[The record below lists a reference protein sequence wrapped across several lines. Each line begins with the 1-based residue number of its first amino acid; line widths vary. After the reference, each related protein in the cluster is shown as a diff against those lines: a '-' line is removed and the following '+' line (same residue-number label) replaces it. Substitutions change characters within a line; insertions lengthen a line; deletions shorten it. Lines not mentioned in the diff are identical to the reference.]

1 MQIILTIESDN
12 FQNVAHRT
20 ATFDTE
26 RILNSYA
33 NTNTCDGTTIVEY
46 AESASAFSNNTRIYG
61 VTETTS
67 YIAAGGQTSANTT
80 FTVKKKIGWSG
91 ATGMDFLLPAT
102 VDTAVAQIDLG
113 AIVPAFAKVVD
124 VQVITKTGSVFSGGA
139 TTLTAG
145 IGNVTGGAQ
154 FLATG
159 TTIYAIN
166 AIVASTLVPA
176 RNASASHVW
185 LTAVTPGAN
194 WSTQTAGEYDVYVT
208 YIDASSL

>member
-26 RILNSYA
+26 RNLNSYA

-46 AESASAFSNNTRIYG
+46 AESASEFSNNTRIYG

-91 ATGMDFLLPAT
+91 ASGMDFLLPKT
-102 VDTAVAQIDLG
+102 VDTAVDQIDLG

-124 VQVITKTGSVFSGGA
+124 VQVITKTGSVFSDGA
-139 TTLTAG
+139 TTLAAS
-145 IGNVTGGAQ
+145 IGNVTGGTQ
-154 FLATG
+154 FASSG
-159 TTIYAIN
+159 TIYAIN
-166 AIVASTLVPA
+166 AILPSSSVPA
-176 RNASASHVW
+176 RVATASHVW
-185 LTAVTPGAN
+185 LTNVTPGAN

>member
-46 AESASAFSNNTRIYG
+46 AESASEFSNNTRIYG

-91 ATGMDFLLPAT
+91 ASGMDFLLPAT
-102 VDTAVAQIDLG
+102 LDTAVDQIDLG

-124 VQVITKTGSVFSGGA
+124 VQVITKTGSVFSDGA
-139 TTLTAG
+139 TTLAAS
-145 IGNVTGGAQ
+145 IGNVTGGTQ
-154 FLATG
+154 FASSG
-159 TTIYAIN
+159 TIYAIN
-166 AIVASTLVPA
+166 AILPSSSVPA
-176 RNASASHVW
+176 RVATASHVW
-185 LTAVTPGAN
+185 LTNVTPGAY
-194 WSTQTAGEYDVYVT
+194 WSKQTAGEYDVYVT

>member
-46 AESASAFSNNTRIYG
+46 AESASEFSNNTRIYG

-91 ATGMDFLLPAT
+91 ASGMDFLLPKT
-102 VDTAVAQIDLG
+102 VDTAVDQIDLG

-139 TTLTAG
+139 TTLAAS
-145 IGNVTGGAQ
+145 IGNVTGGTQ
-154 FLATG
+154 FASSG
-159 TTIYAIN
+159 TIYAIN
-166 AIVASTLVPA
+166 AILPSSSVPA
-176 RNASASHVW
+176 RVATASHVW
-185 LTAVTPGAN
+185 LTAVTPGAY